1 MTRTTALKA
10 TALAT
15 LVVLAVVLAVRF
27 GTPDVAGLRDR
38 VEAAGAWGPALFVL
52 LYALL
57 AQIPSP
63 MSVVTIAGGALFGLW
78 TGAGLVL
85 LGAMLAATASFALGR
100 VLGRDAVDRFIQ
112 GRLARVD
119 AVLRDHGLA
128 AVLVVR
134 LVPLFPFFAV
144 NYASG
149 LSGVRLRHYLLGSAI
164 GMVPGVVAYTAVGA
178 FGSDPLGLLA
188 AVSGLVLLVVA
199 GGWWGRRLER
209 RHPRLGLAVDG
220 AGS

>member
-1 MTRTTALKA
+1 MNRTTALKA
-10 TALAT
+10 AVLAT

-27 GTPDVAGLRDR
+27 GTPDVDALRDR
-38 VEAAGAWGPALFVL
+38 VDAAGAWGPAVYVL

-63 MSVVTIAGGALFGLW
+63 MSVVTIAGGALFGLA
-78 TGAGLVL
+78 TGAALVL

-100 VLGRDAVDRFIQ
+100 ALGRDAVDRFIQ
-112 GRLARVD
+112 GRLGRVD

-149 LSGVRLRHYLLGSAI
+149 LSGVRFRHYVVGSAV
-164 GMVPGVVAYTAVGA
+164 GMVPGIVAYTAVGA

-188 AVSGLVLLVVA
+188 AVSGLVLLVLA

-209 RHPRLGLAVDG
+209 RHPRIAHATEG
-220 AGS
+220 AG